1 MLILMMDQM
10 LNVLLSML
18 ISISIKNQHSFP
30 LCYQKTLNLCHL
42 QTLKASQQFRKRK
55 IKMMPYCL
63 MKIRLSSNS
72 YSLKVKIMKKKSLV
86 QISLWPFRPKNPII
100 RHYLVQCTNSKGCS
114 LIQNITNMMIISKTY
129 IRSHGKKKISFLTNL
144 SQSIFT

>member
-1 MLILMMDQM
+1 MYSIIALPTLRY
-10 LNVLLSML
+10 VLF
-18 ISISIKNQHSFP
+18 I
-30 LCYQKTLNLCHL
+30 CG
-42 QTLKASQQFRKRK
+42 
-55 IKMMPYCL
+55 
-63 MKIRLSSNS
+63 
-72 YSLKVKIMKKKSLV
+72 KIMKKKSLV

-100 RHYLVQCTNSKGCS
+100 RHYLVQCALTLKGCS